1 MFHKL
6 ITRLTLGLAVIC
18 LGQAAG
24 AQGLPMA
31 AGDAA
36 ATSGLALPQSSPSG
50 VVRLGAPTSAGPDG
64 AGRGRETAATA
75 ATAGPVPLPVAASPN
90 EPNEFQRFV
99 YSATGQALQVFG
111 QNYFANTGL
120 GYQPGDQLPV
130 PQDYVLGPGD
140 ELQVR
145 GWGTVDLDTRVV
157 VDRSG
162 QVSLPRVGTI
172 TVAGVKASEV
182 EEHIRAQV
190 GRVFRG
196 FTLNVTLGRLR
207 SIQVFVVGQARAPGT
222 YTVGSL
228 STLVNAVFASGGP
241 GPNGSMRRVQLKR
254 QNAVVVE
261 LDLYDF
267 IVRGDRSRDV
277 RLQSG
282 DVIVYAAAGPRVAVI
297 GSVDTPAV
305 YELRGQPVAP
315 GGSTLAEVMALA
327 GGLRAHANAQ
337 QARVDRID
345 PANPKA
351 PRQVAL
357 LSLAQADQTYL
368 RDGDIL
374 TLQPVAPQF
383 ANAVTLRGNVAEPLR
398 HPYTPGM
405 RISQLIPERE
415 ALVTRDYYIRK
426 NRLVQYLDPKK
437 GTEQEQGFPRPFAA
451 ATEPG
456 PEAQA
461 AARNP
466 FNQGTNQRTVQRLA
480 QGEPADD
487 RRTSLAA
494 SEQTVRNL
502 VDEPNWE
509 YATIERLD
517 TDRISTRL
525 LPFHLAKAVL
535 ERDPAHDLLLQPGDI
550 VTIFSS
556 REIRVPQARTS
567 RLVRVEGE
575 IERPGIYQLQA
586 GDTLHAV
593 LQRAGGITPQAY
605 LFGTEFSR
613 ERTRQKQR
621 EALDDAIRR
630 LEASLASAGSRQTA
644 NLASGSDAAAA
655 ARLQQAE
662 QDARNAQLNRIRAI
676 RPAGRVALELAP
688 NIQKAGELPDVP
700 LEDGDVIAIPARPG
714 FVFAVGAVANDN
726 ALLWRS
732 GRKVKDYLLAAGV
745 LRDAEENDIFVVR
758 ADGSVI
764 QSRDRTAG
772 FWAFG
777 AKPLDNLELAPG
789 DTIVVPEKLDRES
802 PWNAFV
808 RGAKD
813 WTQILSN
820 FGIAAAAIKTLSN

>member
-1 MFHKL
+1 V
-6 ITRLTLGLAVIC
+6 A
-18 LGQAAG
+18 
-24 AQGLPMA
+24 
-31 AGDAA
+31 
-36 ATSGLALPQSSPSG
+36 
-50 VVRLGAPTSAGPDG
+50 
-64 AGRGRETAATA
+64 
-75 ATAGPVPLPVAASPN
+75 PVPPAPAL

-99 YSATGQALQVFG
+99 FTTTGQALPVFG
-111 QNYFANTGL
+111 QSYFSNTGL
-120 GYQPGDQLPV
+120 SYQPGDQLPV

-140 ELQVR
+140 ELQIR
-145 GWGTVDLDTRVV
+145 GWGTLDLDLRAI

-162 QVSLPRVGTI
+162 QINLPRVGTV
-172 TVAGVKASEV
+172 TVAGLKSGEV
-182 EEHIRAQV
+182 EEHLRTQV
-190 GRVFRG
+190 ARVFKG
-196 FTLNVTLGRLR
+196 FTLNVSLGRLR
-207 SIQVFVVGQARAPGT
+207 SIQIFVVGQARQPGT

-241 GPNGSMRRVQLKR
+241 GPNGSMRSVQLKR
-254 QNAVVVE
+254 QNAVVTE

-282 DVIVYAAAGPRVAVI
+282 DVIVYASAGPRVAVL

-305 YELRGQPVAP
+305 YELRSQAAASP
-315 GGSTLAEVMALA
+315 GSTLAEVLALA

-337 QARVDRID
+337 QARVERID

-357 LSLAQADQTYL
+357 LNLAEADKTRL
-368 RDGDIL
+368 RDGDVL

-398 HPYTPGM
+398 YPFTPGM
-405 RISQLIPERE
+405 KISQLIPERD
-415 ALVTRDYYIRK
+415 ALITRDYYLRK
-426 NRLVQYLDPKK
+426 NRLVEYLDPKRSL
-437 GTEQEQGFPRPFAA
+437 EAA
-451 ATEPG
+451 PPVASPASAT

-461 AARNP
+461 ATRNP
-466 FNQGTNQRTVQRLA
+466 FNQGANQRTLQRLS

-487 RRTSLAA
+487 RKVSFGA
-494 SEQTVRNL
+494 SEQSVRNL
-502 VDEPNWE
+502 VDEPNWD

-517 TDRISTRL
+517 TDRITTRL
-525 LPFHLAKAVL
+525 LPFHLGKAVL
-535 ERDPAHDLLLQPGDI
+535 DKDPAHDLPLQPGDI

-556 REIRVPQARTS
+556 RDIRMPQARTT

-575 IERPGIYQLQA
+575 VERPGIYQLQA
-586 GDTLHAV
+586 GDTLKAL
-593 LQRAGGITPQAY
+593 LQRAGGVTPQAY

-630 LEASLASAGSRQTA
+630 LESTLASAGSRQAA
-644 NLASGSDAAAA
+644 NVGATSDAAVA

-662 QDARNAQLNRIRAI
+662 QEARTAQLNRLRAVK
-676 RPAGRVALELAP
+676 PGGRIALELQPA
-688 NIQKAGELPDVP
+688 IARADDLPDLP
-700 LEDGDVIAIPARPG
+700 LEDGDAIVIPARPG

-726 ALLWRS
+726 ALLWRP
-732 GRKVKDYLLAAGV
+732 GRKVKDYLLNAGV
-745 LRDAEENDIFVVR
+745 LRDAEESEIFVVR

-764 QSRDRTAG
+764 QSRDRTSNWWSSG
-772 FWAFG
+772 PKG
-777 AKPLDNLELAPG
+777 LDSLELAPG

>member
-1 MFHKL
+1 L
-6 ITRLTLGLAVIC
+6 
-18 LGQAAG
+18 
-24 AQGLPMA
+24 
-31 AGDAA
+31 
-36 ATSGLALPQSSPSG
+36 
-50 VVRLGAPTSAGPDG
+50 
-64 AGRGRETAATA
+64 
-75 ATAGPVPLPVAASPN
+75 PN

-99 YSATGQALQVFG
+99 YTATGQALPVFG

-120 GYQPGDQLPV
+120 GYQPGDQMPV

-145 GWGTVDLDTRVV
+145 AWGTVDLDTRVV

-162 QVSLPRVGTI
+162 QVNLPRVGTI
-172 TVAGVKASEV
+172 SVAGLKASEV
-182 EEHIRAQV
+182 EEHLRAQMA
-190 GRVFRG
+190 RVFKG

-207 SIQVFVVGQARAPGT
+207 NIQVFVVGQARQPGT

-228 STLVNAVFASGGP
+228 STLVNAIFASGGP

-254 QNAVVVE
+254 QNAVLVE

-282 DVIVYAAAGPRVAVI
+282 DVIVYAPAGPRVAVI
-297 GSVDTPAV
+297 GSVDSPAV
-305 YELRGQPVAP
+305 FELRSREAGVA

-327 GGLRAHANAQ
+327 GGVRALANAQ

-357 LSLAQADQTYL
+357 LNLADADKTEL

-374 TLQPVAPQF
+374 SLQPVAPQF
-383 ANAVTLRGNVAEPLR
+383 ANAVTLRGNVANPLR
-398 HPYTPGM
+398 YPHTPDM

-415 ALVTRDYYIRK
+415 ALVTQDYHIRK
-426 NRLVQYLDPKK
+426 NRLVQYLDPRR
-437 GTEQEQGFPRPFAA
+437 GAEQEQTAVPPPAGAA
-451 ATEPG
+451 PGQG
-456 PEAQA
+456 PELQA

-466 FNQGTNQRTVQRLA
+466 FNQGANQRTVQRLA

-487 RRTSLAA
+487 RRTSLAV

-517 TDRISTRL
+517 TDRITTKL
-525 LPFHLAKAVL
+525 LPFHLGKAVL
-535 ERDPAHDLLLQPGDI
+535 EKDPAHDLQLQPGDI

-575 IERPGIYQLQA
+575 VERPGIYQLQA
-586 GDTLHAV
+586 GDSLRGL
-593 LQRAGGITPQAY
+593 LQRAGGVTPQAY

-630 LEASLASAGSRQTA
+630 LEASLASAGLRQAA
-644 NLASGSDAAAA
+644 NAASGSDAAAA
-655 ARLQQAE
+655 ARLQEAE
-662 QDARNAQLNRIRAI
+662 QQARNAQLSRLRAVRPNGRI
-676 RPAGRVALELAP
+676 ALELPTA
-688 NIQKAGELPDVP
+688 IARYDELPDVP
-700 LEDGDVIAIPARPG
+700 LEDGDTIVIPARPG
-714 FVFAVGAVANDN
+714 FVFAVGAVANEN
-726 ALLWRS
+726 ALLWRP
-732 GRKVKDYLLAAGV
+732 GRKVKDYLRTAGV
-745 LRDAEENDIFVVR
+745 LRDAEEADLFVVR

-764 QSRDRTAG
+764 QSRDRNTG
-772 FWAFG
+772 FWAFSG
-777 AKPLDNLELAPG
+777 KPLDNLELAPG

-820 FGIAAAAIKTLSN
+820 FGIAAAAIKTLRN